1 MYKISVNTK
10 KKTEFVDITDKI
22 QKLVDEQ
29 ELFNGIA
36 IVYVPHTTAAVIIN
50 EGADPAVQCDILTK
64 LNDLVPS
71 DQHYTHAEGNS
82 DAHIKA
88 SILGSSETVIVED
101 NSLQIGTWQHVF
113 LFEGDGPRNRTIFI
127 SLISY

>member
-1 MYKISVNTK
+1 MYKISVNTN
-10 KKTEFVDITDKI
+10 KKTEFVAITDKI

-29 ELFNGIA
+29 DLFNGIA

-50 EGADPAVQCDILTK
+50 EGADPAVQYDIITK

-88 SILGSSETVIVED
+88 SILG
-101 NSLQIGTWQHVF
+101 
-113 LFEGDGPRNRTIFI
+113 
-127 SLISY
+127 